1 MKSKER
7 MTGAAL
13 AASVFLALIFGMLL
27 YRSMGFIY
35 AIADDIIMRDI
46 ASGAFTGTPD
56 GHLIFVQYALGFLL
70 SRMYLWLP
78 SVDWYGF
85 FMTGVIFLG
94 LAAVLYRGL
103 SADKTPGWKAVYT
116 GLSLGIFGCAM
127 IFHAAQFEWTVS
139 AAAAGASGLYLY
151 ITMREDVGRVQRILD
166 SVLVWL
172 LLILT
177 YGIRDDVFLMVLP
190 GLGISFLWKIFRKGE
205 GRIRVVWREIILP
218 AAVFLTLG
226 LMILVERQAYDTE
239 EWDRFGTFQSARS
252 DIYDYYGVPAY
263 EKNPSFFEEEGIDE
277 AELRNLRHYALYL
290 VDGMDAE
297 LMSRLGE
304 EAERQS
310 GQTQGLKSRLW
321 NGVKLAAEQA
331 AAQGYY
337 TASIPFLLFLAGALL
352 LACRYCR
359 KAFLPL
365 LLFLGAEGTLWL
377 YLGFMG
383 RLPERVAFSMHLTGL
398 AGMAGLF
405 LLLWEKRKKQIRG
418 GNAVMLAL
426 LVCSLAAAAFQ
437 WKASAEANEEKLA
450 MDDSYQQFKQSCRE
464 HPENLYFIETFMAE
478 PVGGA
483 RVTTEYSPQL
493 NNCLTLG
500 DWYSTSPL
508 DAERMEELGI
518 QNVEETI
525 LQDPNAYLVVRDVE
539 DPGFLGDYFQEKY
552 PGYTLVCR
560 RTEVVGGRNYYLYQV
575 SAG

>member
-1 MKSKER
+1 MKKR
-7 MTGAAL
+7 RGMTGAAL
-13 AASVFLALIFGMLL
+13 AASVFLTLIFGVLV
-27 YRSMGFIY
+27 YHSIGFIY

-56 GHLIFVQYALGFLL
+56 GHLIFMQYVLGFLL
-70 SRMYLWLP
+70 SRMYLLLP

-85 FMTGVIFLG
+85 FMAGVIFLG

-103 SADKTPGWKAVYT
+103 SADRTLGWKAVYV
-116 GLSLGIFGCAM
+116 GLSLGVFGCAM

-151 ITMREDVGRVQRILD
+151 ITMREDAGREQRILD
-166 SVLVWL
+166 SVLVWF

-190 GLGISFLWKIFRKGE
+190 GLWISFLWKFFRKE
-205 GRIRVVWREIILP
+205 NGRIQVVWIEIILP
-218 AAVFLTLG
+218 ATVFLTLG
-226 LMILVERQAYDTE
+226 LMLLVERQAYNTE
-239 EWDRFGTFQSARS
+239 GWERFGTFQSARS

-263 EKNPSFFEEEGIDE
+263 EKNPSFFDEEGIDE

-297 LMSRLGE
+297 QMSRLGE
-304 EAERQS
+304 EAERQN
-310 GQTQGLKSRLW
+310 GQAQGLKSRLW
-321 NGVKLAAEQA
+321 NGLKLAAEQA
-331 AAQGYY
+331 ADQKYC

-352 LACRYCR
+352 LAFRHCR
-359 KAFLPL
+359 KAFLSL

-383 RLPERVAFSMHLTGL
+383 RLPERVAFSMHLVGL
-398 AGMAGLF
+398 AGMAGVF
-405 LLLWEKRKKQIRG
+405 LLLWERRKKQGRG
-418 GNAVMLAL
+418 GNTVMLAL
-426 LVCSLAAAAFQ
+426 LVCFLVAAAFQ
-437 WKASAEANEEKLA
+437 WKASVKANEEKLA
-450 MDDSYQQFKQSCRE
+450 MDDSYQQFKQSCQE

-483 RVTTEYSPQL
+483 KVTTEYSPQL

-508 DAERMEELGI
+508 DAERMEALGI
-518 QNVEETI
+518 QDVEETI
-525 LQDPNAYLVVRDVE
+525 LQNPNAYLVVRDVE

-552 PGYTLVCR
+552 PGCTLVCQ
-560 RTEVVGGRNYYLYQV
+560 RTETVGGRNYYLYQV